1 MMLLTSSNF
10 QSVKYPGRDVTVL
23 TSISPE
29 SIATTRD
36 IDGRKVGDVCVHKS
50 AIPTRRWTSSLL
62 NSDSLG
68 SIRSLVLFLS

>member
-1 MMLLTSSNF
+1 
-10 QSVKYPGRDVTVL
+10 VL

-36 IDGRKVGDVCVHKS
+36 IGGRKVGDVCVHKS